1 MEDTTAAEGVA
12 GERLEEAQARLD
24 TAVAALQSRTD
35 LDTQTKRIMIANQ
48 QKVENRRLTVA
59 RKNIEDEKQRQM
71 ERARSEMESAIR
83 GIQSTIKLLA
93 VIIPPIPAFAL
104 FLFVSVR
111 RLRRETVGVAPE
123 RLVEE
128 KKG

>member
-1 MEDTTAAEGVA
+1 
-12 GERLEEAQARLD
+12 
-24 TAVAALQSRTD
+24 
-35 LDTQTKRIMIANQ
+35 MIANQ

-111 RLRRETVGVAPE
+111 RLRRETVGVSPE